1 MNFIRKY
8 YDYTKET
15 EPPTNYHVW
24 TMISTLSALLGRK
37 CYIPQGVFTIYPN
50 LYIVLVGSPG
60 MKKSSAMNI
69 GKNLLRTIKEFPLA
83 PASMTREAMLASLQ
97 QNCCKF
103 SANNIEMSFHQVSA
117 FVTEL
122 QEFIGGKHRNQSMI
136 DILTAIWDEPSYEY
150 HTINRDP
157 IRIDQPYVTLLA
169 CCTTDWLN
177 EKLKASIISEG
188 LARRMIFVYEEQRSK
203 YVPFPSLSAEQAMA
217 WTDLEEEAKK
227 LRAITGRFSFTEDA
241 IQYWEQ
247 LYIQIQQE
255 AETKDIFLQHYWTTK
270 HVLMIKVAMCLSSV
284 LRTDKMID
292 AALLKIVHSMFNDF
306 ERNLPVLF
314 KAMGRNELKSHEDKI
329 EEFIAKAGSKGR
341 SLSDLAN
348 EFARDLTVVEV
359 QALIESLTI
368 RKRIQANITNSS
380 WVSTSV
386 LQKNTASNLF
396 DLLLSY
402 KPSTPELLR
411 NKAQPIELDRL
422 CSKEVQALIKSNSDR
437 AENLKQGKLLV
448 RKNKIKSSLV

>member
-1 MNFIRKY
+1 MNFIKKY
-8 YDYTKET
+8 HDYTKET

-24 TMISTLSALLGRK
+24 TMVSALSALLGRK

-69 GKNLLRTIKEFPLA
+69 GKNLLRTIKDFPLA

-97 QNCCKF
+97 QNECKF
-103 SANNIEMSFHQVSA
+103 SVNSIDMSFHQVSA

-136 DILTAIWDEPSYEY
+136 DILTAIWDEPTYEY

-203 YVPFPSLSAEQAMA
+203 YVPFPTLSVEQASA
-217 WTDLEEEAKK
+217 WVDLEEEAKK
-227 LRAITGRFSFTEDA
+227 LRAITGRFSFTDDA
-241 IQYWEQ
+241 REYWEK

-270 HVLMIKVAMCLSSV
+270 HVLMIKVAMCLSAV
-284 LRTDKMID
+284 LRSDKMID
-292 AALLKIVHSMFNDF
+292 AALLKIVHTMFEDF

-329 EEFIAKAGSKGR
+329 EEYVAKAGNGGR
-341 SLSDLAN
+341 TMSDIAN
-348 EFARDLTVVEV
+348 EFARDLTVLEV

-368 RKRIQANITNSS
+368 KKKIQPNLTDSS
-380 WVSTSV
+380 WVSTSIIE
-386 LQKNTASNLF
+386 KTTTSNLF

-402 KPSTPELLR
+402 VPSTPEER
-411 NKAQPIELDRL
+411 YKKAQPIELNRL
-422 CSKEVQALIKSNSDR
+422 CTKEVQALIKSNTER
-437 AENLKQGKLLV
+437 AENLKSGKLLV
-448 RKNKIKSSLV
+448 RKKPTV

>member
-1 MNFIRKY
+1 MNFIKKY

-24 TMISTLSALLGRK
+24 TMVSTLSALLGRK

-69 GKNLLRTIKEFPLA
+69 GKNLLRTIKDFPLA

-97 QNCCKF
+97 QNDCRF
-103 SANNIEMSFHQVSA
+103 TASNVEMSFHQVSA

-136 DILTAIWDEPSYEY
+136 DILTAIWDEPTYEY

-188 LARRMIFVYEEQRSK
+188 LARRMIFVYEEHRSK
-203 YVPFPSLSAEQAMA
+203 YVPFPTLSQEQALA
-217 WTDLEEEAKK
+217 WVDLEDEAKK
-227 LRAITGRFSFTEDA
+227 LRAITGRFSFTDDA
-241 IQYWEQ
+241 REYWEQ
-247 LYIQIQQE
+247 LYIKIQQE

-270 HVLMIKVAMCLSSV
+270 HVLMIKVAMCLSAV
-284 LRTDKMID
+284 LRGDKMID
-292 AALLKIVHSMFNDF
+292 MALLKIVHAMFNDF

-329 EEFIAKAGSKGR
+329 EEFIAKAGNSGR
-341 SLSDLAN
+341 VMSEIAN
-348 EFARDLTVVEV
+348 EFARDLTVLEV
-359 QALIESLTI
+359 QSLLESLTI
-368 RKRIQANITNSS
+368 RKKIQPNMANSS
-380 WVSTSV
+380 WVSTSALEKTV
-386 LQKNTASNLF
+386 ASNLF

-402 KPSTPELLR
+402 QPSTPELTHK
-411 NKAQPIELDRL
+411 KAQPIELDRL
-422 CSKEVQALIKSNSDR
+422 CSKEVQALIKSNNER
-437 AENLKQGKLLV
+437 QEQVKRGKLLV
-448 RKNKIKSSLV
+448 RKHS

>member
-8 YDYTKET
+8 YDYTQET

-24 TMISTLSALLGRK
+24 TMISTISALLGRK

-97 QNCCKF
+97 QNECQF
-103 SANNIEMSFHQVSA
+103 RVNNISMNFHQVSA

-136 DILTAIWDEPSYEY
+136 DILTAIWDEPTYEY

-157 IRIDQPYVTLLA
+157 IRIDAPYVTLLA

-177 EKLKASIISEG
+177 DKLKASIISEG
-188 LARRMIFVYEEQRSK
+188 LARRMIFIYEEQRSK
-203 YVPFPSLSAEQAMA
+203 YVPFPVLTAEQTVA
-217 WTDLEEEAKK
+217 WSDLEEDVK
-227 LRAITGRFSFTEDA
+227 LIRAITGKFNFTEDA
-241 IQYWEQ
+241 VEYWEK
-247 LYIQIQQE
+247 LYMDIQKE
-255 AETKDIFLQHYWTTK
+255 AETKDVFLQHYWTTK
-270 HVLMIKVAMCLSSV
+270 HVLMIKVAMCLSAV
-284 LRTDKMID
+284 LRSDKMID
-292 AALLKIVHSMFNDF
+292 RALLEIVNKMFNDF
-306 ERNLPVLF
+306 ERRLPILF
-314 KAMGRNELKSHEDKI
+314 KAMGRNELKSLEDKI
-329 EEFIAKAGSKGR
+329 EEFIANAGHKGR
-341 SLSDLAN
+341 ALSDIAN
-348 EFARDLTVVEV
+348 EFARDLSIMEV
-359 QALIESLTI
+359 QSLIESLTI
-368 RKRIQANITNSS
+368 RKKIQPNVVDSS

-386 LQKNTASNLF
+386 IEKFNSTNLF

-402 KPSTPELLR
+402 KPSTPEQQTKR
-411 NKAQPIELDRL
+411 TQPIELDRL
-422 CSKEVQALIKSNSDR
+422 CSKEVQALIKRTEEINQD
-437 AENLKQGKLLV
+437 LKQGKLLR
-448 RKNKIKSSLV
+448 RKSKANG